1 VINLHKTINTLTDKL
16 TLHFHFT
23 AAIESLAE
31 KSVFHFK
38 IRELGIPASLDSSG
52 VIADYVGD
60 IRDKNFQILLKMFEQ
75 QPVHVIT
82 LSSK

>member
-1 VINLHKTINTLTDKL
+1 MHKTIKTLTNKL
-16 TLHFHFT
+16 TMHFRFT
-23 AAIESLAE
+23 AAIDSLAE
-31 KSVFHFK
+31 KSLFHCK
-38 IRELGIPASLDSSG
+38 IRELGIPASFDSSG
-52 VIADYVGD
+52 VTADYVGD